1 MKEIIEDTISRN
13 KEFQKKQLEKIE
25 KMKQFGAPPI
35 ILEREEKIA
44 KMTLAEY
51 YVFLEEEKKQWKEIV
66 SDYAKDNPIQ
76 KQIVD
81 EIYSRLEKLTY
92 QSLTYS
98 SFVRF
103 LCEIDPKAFM
113 SDDDFTYDLYT
124 DFLLHAHELYREKY
138 HNEQLAK
145 EIKDDY

>member
-1 MKEIIEDTISRN
+1 MKEIIDDTISRN

-25 KMKQFGAPPI
+25 KMKQFGSPPI

-81 EIYSRLEKLTY
+81 EIYSRLEKLPY

-98 SFVRF
+98 SFVCFTR
-103 LCEIDPKAFM
+103 EIDPISFM

-145 EIKDDY
+145 EIKNDY